1 MVSVNRNMKL
11 FNKNTDYA
19 ARALIYLSKEKN
31 RFVSSTEISNA
42 VKIPLFYVRRILP
55 ELTKNGILI
64 SREGIGGGVKLK
76 KKPGVIRILDLIK
89 IFQGDIKISECMFRK
104 KICADRSKCVL
115 RAEIKKIENIV
126 EQKFRNITIKKLA
139 L

>member
-1 MVSVNRNMKL
+1 M
-11 FNKNTDYA
+11 
-19 ARALIYLSKEKN
+19 YLSKEKN
-31 RFVSSTEISNA
+31 RFVSSTEIADA
-42 VKIPLFYVRRILP
+42 VRIPLFYVRRILP

-104 KICADRSKCVL
+104 KICANRSKCVL
-115 RAEIKKIENIV
+115 RAEIKKIENLV

-139 L
+139 P

>member
-1 MVSVNRNMKL
+1 MVLVNGNMKL

-42 VKIPLFYVRRILP
+42 VMIPLFYVRRILP

-64 SREGIGGGVKLK
+64 SREGTAGGVKLK
-76 KKPGVIRILDLIK
+76 KKPEVIRILDLIK
-89 IFQGDIKISECMFRK
+89 IFQGDIKISECMFRR
-104 KICADRSKCVL
+104 KICANRSKCVL
-115 RAEIKKIENIV
+115 RAEIKKIENVV
-126 EQKFRNITIKKLA
+126 EHKFRNMTIKKLTQ
-139 L
+139 

>member
-1 MVSVNRNMKL
+1 MVLVNGNMKL

-19 ARALIYLSKEKN
+19 ARALMYLSKEKN

-42 VKIPLFYVRRILP
+42 VKIPLFYIRRILP

-64 SREGIGGGVKLK
+64 SREGLAGGVKLK
-76 KKPGVIRILDLIK
+76 KKPEVIRILDLIK
-89 IFQGDIKISECMFRK
+89 IFQGDIKISECIFRK
-104 KICADRSKCVL
+104 KICANRSKCVL
-115 RAEIKKIENIV
+115 RYELKKIENLV

-139 L
+139 S